1 MGRLAFLS
9 TKDGAA
15 TLMFSPPP
23 VLQKLETDC
32 QCQMQTLLLAMR
44 VTSVVLVGVYIP
56 YQANA
61 RTAIN
66 NLIASD

>member
-23 VLQKLETDC
+23 VLQKLETD
-32 QCQMQTLLLAMR
+32 CQMQTLLLAMR